1 MIEVIFAMDSNGGVG
16 YRGSLPWSIKMETF
30 IFKMKTMGH
39 CVIVGKTTYLSLP
52 ELVNRTVVVVSKKPE
67 ESGHDLCFDSI
78 EKAIAFCLTTGK
90 TIFIIGGVQ
99 IYQQVFEN
107 FGHLITK
114 IHFSIMKKEYICDT
128 FLTLPKGLIEQS
140 TSQDFDKF
148 IHYEYKANVD
158 GEIQYLELIKQVLTN
173 GFESGSRNGI
183 TRRMFGK
190 HLKFDLREGFPL
202 LTTKKMFFR
211 GIVEELLF
219 FIRGDTDSKI
229 LEKKGVNIWKG
240 NTSRE
245 FLDKMG
251 FDYPEGEMGPM
262 YGAQWRN
269 FNGQHIDQLSNVIE
283 KLKKEP
289 DSRRIMMTTFNPVQS
304 ELGVLYP
311 CHSIITQFFVKD
323 GFLDMFCYN
332 RSSDLFL
339 GLPFNIASSA
349 LLQMIIAKLVGL
361 KPRYFNLS
369 LGDAHIYEQHF
380 EAVKTQISRVPHKFP
395 KIEINS
401 TENFAD
407 MKYEDFTLVDYTSHP
422 TIKAPMVA

>member
-16 YRGSLPWSIKMETF
+16 YRGSIPWSIKMETF

-39 CVIVGKTTYLSLP
+39 CVIVGKTTYMNLP
-52 ELVNRTVVVVSKKPE
+52 ELVNRTVVVVSKNSE
-67 ESGHDLCFDSI
+67 EVHDLCFDNI
-78 EKAIAFCLTTGK
+78 EKAIEFCLTTGK

-99 IYQQVFEN
+99 IYQQVFKN
-107 FGHLITK
+107 FDHLITK
-114 IHFSIMKKEYICDT
+114 IHFSILKEEYTCDT
-128 FLTLPKGLIEQS
+128 FLTFPKSIIEKS
-140 TSQDFDKF
+140 TSQDFGEF

-219 FIRGDTDSKI
+219 FMRGDTDSKI

-289 DSRRIMMTTFNPVQS
+289 DSRRIMMTTFNPAQS

-311 CHSIITQFFVKD
+311 CHSIITQFFVQD

-349 LLQMIIAKLVGL
+349 LLQIIIAKLVGL

-401 TENFAD
+401 AENFAD
-407 MKYEDFTLVDYTSHP
+407 MKYEDFTVVDYTSHP